1 MTTAQS
7 QYGIDGIDL
16 LKQLGIAPVGHGV
29 WGFTDIDTASK
40 CYVHHSQQPTALA
53 AYAVVNPTFAAGRF
67 PGYLLRDM
75 VDKIPCLDYAEY
87 AALASVSGATEPS
100 FASHSQRAH
109 IFGKVVWAIVE
120 KYQLQGCFIRVDQG
134 NTNGDHYSLRPRG
147 IDWNGSGDVIPEDI
161 KALRKT
167 YRAMSPIQQVM
178 TITIMRLYNQ
188 NKDTIFLT
196 GCPTKI
202 PAAEAITIL
211 QDHSALKDWGHL
223 VTHYAG
229 W

>member
-7 QYGIDGIDL
+7 KYTMDGIDL
-16 LKQLGIAPVGHGV
+16 LKELGVEPVAHGV
-29 WGFTDIDTASK
+29 WAFTDIDTASN

-53 AYAVVNPTFAAGRF
+53 AYAIVNPTFAAGRF
-67 PGYLLRDM
+67 PGYLLRDL
-75 VDKIPCLDYAEY
+75 VDKMPCLDYAEY
-87 AALASVSGATEPS
+87 AALASVTGAPQPS
-100 FASHSQRAH
+100 FAGQSERSQ
-109 IFGKVVWAIVE
+109 IFGKAVWAIVE
-120 KYQLQGCFIRVDQG
+120 KFQLQGCFMRVDRG
-134 NTNGDHYSLRPRG
+134 NTNGDHYNLRPRG
-147 IDWNGSGDVIPEDI
+147 VDYAGSWDVIPEDI
-161 KALRKT
+161 KALRKA

-188 NKDTIFLT
+188 NKDTVFLT

-211 QDHSALKDWGHL
+211 QDHDALKDWGHL